1 MSNISNRVFGQ
12 DVDPKIIKQFD
23 RLQRGRF
30 NTNPNQE
37 IKPGDDFKDY
47 LGERSTFARMWTALV
62 ITGSKNS
69 TAIKPEVKF
78 HVINDNNVKNKD
90 YEVNTPV
97 SDSAVFHELSTNPFL
112 KPKAGITSITNKTE
126 GALGAIKRTTV

>member
-47 LGERSTFARMWTALV
+47 LGTISNLPNCKK
-62 ITGSKNS
+62 SLNS
-69 TAIKPEVKF
+69 LISIANY
-78 HVINDNNVKNKD
+78 ND
-90 YEVNTPV
+90 
-97 SDSAVFHELSTNPFL
+97 F
-112 KPKAGITSITNKTE
+112 
-126 GALGAIKRTTV
+126 